1 MRRYL
6 VVADQT
12 LGGDRLMEAIRRR
25 VAAGRASFY
34 VLMLTTPPVRPR
46 GTSRFVGDVRPA
58 LLPGRP
64 DEAAQRLALL
74 TSQARLQQL
83 IGRMLADGIDARGG
97 LGDPDPV
104 MAIGLLLAGGEE
116 FDEIILCTLPRW
128 LAMDVPD
135 RIERIYRL
143 PVTTATAGA

>member
-1 MRRYL
+1 MRRFL

-25 VAAGRASFY
+25 VAAGTASFY
-34 VLMLTTPPVRPR
+34 VLMLDTPRTRHR
-46 GTSRFVGDVRPA
+46 GTSRFAGDVHPA
-58 LLPGRP
+58 LLPRPP
-64 DEAAQRLALL
+64 DEAARRLALL

-97 LGDPDPV
+97 LCDADPV
-104 MAIGLLLAGGEE
+104 TAIGILLAGGEE
-116 FDEIILCTLPRW
+116 FDEIIFCTLPRW